1 MLLTSCRRNAL
12 YKQGQYVGKIRE
24 YFYFINHEGMLFLD
38 DSRAKNF
45 TSAYKDV
52 DFLNFFYKQL
62 RINTTGRFA
71 DSFPYISLCGRE
83 RNYLRCDDR
92 PIVFTEMEDDG
103 KALRI
108 GQSTRKYPFEP
119 TSLSMLSNG
128 RLYHKSPFCEYGLIM
143 SKTADKLF
151 PLFIFDDHG
160 YPVSFRWK
168 GETYPLTNEIR
179 KLIEPKNI

>member
-1 MLLTSCRRNAL
+1 MLLTTCRSTL

-24 YFYFINHEGMLFLD
+24 YFYYINHEGMLFLD

-62 RINTTGRFA
+62 RTNNSDRFA
-71 DSFPYISLCGRE
+71 DSFPYVSLCGRE

-92 PIVFTEMEDDG
+92 PIVFTEILDEG
-103 KALRI
+103 KVLRI
-108 GQSTRKYPFEP
+108 GQSARTYPFEP

-128 RLYHKSPFCEYGLIM
+128 RLYHKSPFGNYGLIM
-143 SKTADKLF
+143 SKTADMLF
-151 PLFIFDDHG
+151 PLFVFDEHG
-160 YPVSFRWK
+160 YPFNFRWK
-168 GETYPLTNEIR
+168 GKTYVLTNEIR
-179 KLIEPKNI
+179 RLVEP